1 MVGSMKS
8 TRSSYKVGPEVS
20 NNQDRDKPIRRL
32 ADMHPIAKVSL
43 SEVVGLLEAVDEVGG
58 QSDAANIAREFDMD
72 LDRLGPV
79 IDAAEFLGLM
89 NVEDGDLKNTD
100 LSRNL
105 LSASQKER
113 KAIIRRVIAEVPV
126 FREVMGVLNEK
137 RTLKRDDVVQVLTGL
152 VGSHA
157 AQDVFDALVYWGRYV
172 ELIHYDSETEELSI
186 RLPSR

>member
-1 MVGSMKS
+1 MVGSTKS
-8 TRSSYKVGPEVS
+8 IRSSYKVGPEVS

-43 SEVVGLLEAVDEVGG
+43 AEVIGLLEAVDEVGG

-89 NVEDGDLKNTD
+89 KVEDGDLKNTD

-113 KAIIRRVIAEVPV
+113 KAIIRRVINDVPV
-126 FREVMGVLNEK
+126 FREVMALLKEK
-137 RTLKRDDVVQVLTGL
+137 GTVKRDDLVQVLNGL

-157 AQDVFDALVYWGRYV
+157 AQDIFDALVYWGRYV
-172 ELIHYDSETEELSI
+172 ELIHYDSEAEETSL
-186 RLPSR
+186 RRPSG